1 MVTATLELKDRLTE
15 TAPTK
20 PEPPAV
26 EEVVKE
32 VRRDSREDPQAFL
45 DETVVPHG
53 GE

>member
-1 MVTATLELKDRLTE
+1 MVTATLELEDRLID

-20 PEPPAV
+20 PEPCTV

-32 VRRDSREDPQAFL
+32 VRRDSREDPQVFL